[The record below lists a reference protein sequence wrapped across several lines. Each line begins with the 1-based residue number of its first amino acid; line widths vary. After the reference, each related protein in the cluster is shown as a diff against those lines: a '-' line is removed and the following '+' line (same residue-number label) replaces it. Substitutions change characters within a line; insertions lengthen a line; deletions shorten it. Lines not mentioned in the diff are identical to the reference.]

1 MGRSPGT
8 GEKAAKVSV
17 SRYQD
22 PLISL
27 GALEDDR
34 IWFRLQVTG
43 RRLGRYSR
51 VVQVRRVLFSAL
63 ATVLAT
69 VATERR

>member
-8 GEKAAKVSV
+8 GAGRQSQCQPN
-17 SRYQD
+17 QD

-27 GALEDDR
+27 SALEDDR
-34 IWFRLQVTG
+34 IWFRLEVTG

-63 ATVLAT
+63 ATV
-69 VATERR
+69 ATERR